1 MNDLMQLILSPD
13 FIASVFR
20 VSTPIIIGTMAAYI
34 SNKAGMINIAIE
46 GFMLLSALFGVIL
59 SAQFHDPWLAFFI
72 TVVIGALLGL
82 LMGYLSEVLKA
93 PIFLTG
99 LAINMLAAGASIF
112 ILYMVT
118 GDRGNSASL
127 KSYNMPNID
136 IPVIKD
142 IPVVGTILSG
152 HNVITYM
159 SFLIVFLM
167 YVFVNKTRT
176 GLRMRSVGEN
186 ELAAKSVGIKTL
198 RLKLLSIS
206 ISGALSAI
214 AGCYLSMGYL
224 SMFTV
229 NMTSG
234 RGFIALCANAMSG
247 GSALGGMLVSLIF
260 GVSDTIA
267 NFAQQTVEIPSQIIL
282 MIPYAFVI
290 LCLVVYMINKNRNLK
305 KRLLKLAN
313 EK

>member
-1 MNDLMQLILSPD
+1 MNNLIHLILSPD
-13 FIASVFR
+13 FIASVLR

-34 SNKAGMINIAIE
+34 SDKAGMINIAIE
-46 GFMLLSALFGVIL
+46 GFMLLCALFGVIL
-59 SAQFHDPWLAFFI
+59 SAHFHDPWIAFFI
-72 TVVIGALLGL
+72 TIIIGALLGL
-82 LMGYLSEVLKA
+82 FMGYLSEVLKA
-93 PIFLTG
+93 PILLTG
-99 LAINMLAAGASIF
+99 LAINMLAMGASIF

-136 IPVIKD
+136 IPFIEN
-142 IPVVGTILSG
+142 IPVLGTILSG
-152 HNVITYM
+152 HNVITYF
-159 SFLIVFLM
+159 SFISVYLM
-167 YVFVNKTRT
+167 YVFVNKTRL
-176 GLRMRSVGEN
+176 GLRMRAVGEN

-224 SMFTV
+224 SMFTA

-267 NFAQQTVEIPSQIIL
+267 NFAQQSVKIPSQIIL
-282 MIPYAFVI
+282 MIPYVFVI
-290 LCLVVYMINKNRNLK
+290 LGLVVYMINKNRNLK

>member
-1 MNDLMQLILSPD
+1 
-13 FIASVFR
+13 
-20 VSTPIIIGTMAAYI
+20 
-34 SNKAGMINIAIE
+34 
-46 GFMLLSALFGVIL
+46 
-59 SAQFHDPWLAFFI
+59 
-72 TVVIGALLGL
+72 
-82 LMGYLSEVLKA
+82 
-93 PIFLTG
+93 
-99 LAINMLAAGASIF
+99 MLAAGASIF

>member
-1 MNDLMQLILSPD
+1 MNSLLHLIFSPD
-13 FIASVFR
+13 FIASVLR

-34 SNKAGMINIAIE
+34 SDKAGMINIAIE

-59 SAQFHDPWLAFFI
+59 SAVFHGPWIAFFI
-72 TVVIGALLGL
+72 TVLIGALLGL
-82 LMGYLSEVLKA
+82 FMGYLSEVLKA

-127 KSYNMPNID
+127 KSYKMPVVD
-136 IPVIKD
+136 IPIIKD
-142 IPVVGTILSG
+142 IPILGQIFSG
-152 HNVITYM
+152 HNVITYF
-159 SFLIVFLM
+159 SFIIVFLS
-167 YVFVNKTRT
+167 YLFINKTRL
-176 GLRMRSVGEN
+176 GLRMRAVGEN
-186 ELAAKSVGIKTL
+186 EIAAKSVGVKTL
-198 RLKLLSIS
+198 RLKLLSIT
-206 ISGALSAI
+206 ISGALSAV

-267 NFAQQTVEIPSQIIL
+267 NFAQQTVQIPSQVIL
-282 MIPYAFVI
+282 MLPYAFVI
-290 LCLVVYMINKNRNLK
+290 LCLVLYMVNKNRKLK
-305 KRLLKLAN
+305 KRLLKLAS